1 MIALRPVN
9 ARAVRSAYIVA
20 SVPEF
25 AKRSW
30 SRPKR
35 RWNRSAASVAEG
47 DGVTN
52 SVPVSSALPTAATT
66 AGLRW
71 PTSIAPKPMDRSS
84 TSRPSTSVSHAPRA
98 LVIAT
103 G

>member
-20 SVPEF
+20 SVPEL

-30 SRPKR
+30 SSAKR

-52 SVPVSSALPTAATT
+52 RVPVSSARPTAATT
-66 AGLRW
+66 TGFRW
-71 PTSIAPKPMDRSS
+71 PTSIAPKPIERSS
-84 TSRPSTSVSHAPRA
+84 TWRPSTSVSQAPFA
-98 LVIAT
+98 WVIAT